1 MGKEKDRWPEL
12 CEFVEKDDGLPTRPA
27 GHWTEDKLYFWN
39 GYIHITTMSMVGKRA
54 WSGGVVYVDL
64 FGGPGVCTLKSN
76 RRMPGSP
83 LIAAYARKPFA
94 RIIVCE
100 KNLGLAEACE
110 KRLAHSGTE
119 SDCYVLRGDCN
130 VLVEEVVR
138 LIPDRALTLA
148 FIDPAGL
155 HAHFDTIR
163 TLTQDR
169 RVDLLVLFADR
180 HDIVRN
186 VGQYYKQGQES
197 NLDRVLGPNSNW
209 RDRWRQLGAATAPSV
224 CTMFAEIYRN
234 QLKRHLGYEF
244 SAEEIV
250 SSSTTP
256 LYRLIFASKH
266 KQGRDFWE
274 KATRKYASGQLR
286 LFP

>member
-1 MGKEKDRWPEL
+1 MGKERDRWPEL

-39 GYIHITTMSMVGKRA
+39 GYIHITTMSMVGKREWHA
-54 WSGGVVYVDL
+54 GVVYVDL
-64 FGGPGVCTLKSN
+64 FGGPGVCTLKPK

-83 LIAAYARKPFA
+83 LIAAYARKPFT
-94 RIIVCE
+94 RIIICE
-100 KNLGLAEACE
+100 KNPALAEACE
-110 KRLAHSGTE
+110 KRLAKSGTE
-119 SDCYVLRGDCN
+119 SEYHVLAGDCN
-130 VLVEEVVR
+130 LLVEDMVK
-138 LIPDRALTLA
+138 LIPDGALTLA

-155 HAHFDTIR
+155 HAHFETIR
-163 TLTQDR
+163 TLAQGR

-186 VGQYYKQGQES
+186 VRLYQEQGEDS
-197 NLDRVLGPNSNW
+197 NLDRVLGPGSGW
-209 RDRWRQLGAATAPSV
+209 RDGWRRLEVPSAANV
-224 CTMFAEIYRN
+224 CSMFASIYKN
-234 QLKRHLGYEF
+234 QLKHHLGYEF
-244 SAEEIV
+244 FGEEIM

-266 KQGRDFWE
+266 KLGLEFWQ

-286 LFP
+286 LFR